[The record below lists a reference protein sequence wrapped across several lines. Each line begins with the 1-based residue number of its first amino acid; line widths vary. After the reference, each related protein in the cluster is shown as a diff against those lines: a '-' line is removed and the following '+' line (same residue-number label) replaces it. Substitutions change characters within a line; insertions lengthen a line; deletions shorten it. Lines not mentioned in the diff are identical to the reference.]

1 MEVAS
6 IFFIAL
12 FNCLNQNAKHFLG
25 KVLKSAKKPP
35 FVAIPFIGFL
45 VDPLPFIGIGHRY
58 PLLANNGRRRCSYE
72 FQVATVLKDSPIP
85 LYFTTG
91 WLGYVSSL
99 PMSAQVSLI
108 PICSIIGKGP
118 LKGGAIINLIKMH
131 FQFFFALFQKK
142 FRKKPPMWLYP
153 RKGF

>member
-1 MEVAS
+1 M
-6 IFFIAL
+6 
-12 FNCLNQNAKHFLG
+12 
-25 KVLKSAKKPP
+25 
-35 FVAIPFIGFL
+35 AIPFIGFL

-58 PLLANNGRRRCSYE
+58 PLFANNGRRRCSYE

-131 FQFFFALFQKK
+131 FQFFFYTFSKK
-142 FRKKPPMWLYP
+142 CKKSSEKNHPCGYTLARVFKRRRRRTLTKQSLDSPMLNVTS
-153 RKGF
+153 